1 MCLTWQ
7 VFSITCLY
15 VQKLL
20 LPPVQYRIG
29 DAVVSA
35 LQLGFTDDIDPGLSL
50 KLISQSMLA
59 FFNRHLPLTEAQRSQ
74 FKQSQVAADYDTMP
88 DKPDARKDGHLATSS
103 QHMSSAEDQ
112 ATDKGPETAKHID
125 QNGTAQDSGLQPGQV
140 VLDGLSDG
148 LSSGKAMTGRTYESR
163 VKPEERAVFED
174 ICKGHIAI
182 LDLSM

>member
-1 MCLTWQ
+1 M
-7 VFSITCLY
+7 
-15 VQKLL
+15 
-20 LPPVQYRIG
+20 G
-29 DAVVSA
+29 DAVVPA

-74 FKQSQVAADYDTMP
+74 LKQSQVVADSNTMP
-88 DKPDARKDGHLATSS
+88 GVPDARKDGHVATSS

-112 ATDKGPETAKHID
+112 ATDKGPKAAKHVD
-125 QNGTAQDSGLQPGQV
+125 QKGVPQDSVLQPGQV

-148 LSSGKAMTGRTYESR
+148 WSGGMALTGRTYESR

-182 LDLSM
+182 LDLSL